1 MSASW
6 PPTAPVV
13 PDVASAL
20 PFLNRAITRS
30 RDVTLNIEGGD
41 VGGFGSAVLV
51 ARHVANY
58 QVAADAVQQLG
69 APDGAVLDV
78 GCGVGALSAW
88 AADRLGR
95 ELVLCDQDAAV
106 VGFGATTFD
115 VPAVTDLSEA
125 APAPVVMAMEVLE
138 HVAPASQAGFLQA
151 LWGKVTA
158 GGVLVLSTPDETSY
172 PGGWSGYAPHVG
184 CVSPTQLHQLL
195 ADATGTTP
203 TVLRLDSGP
212 YAMSWGRRA
221 LERVANTVWTTL
233 QTRAPGLAH
242 RLASRGGRQEPL
254 DVDAITPAARPFQ
267 VVPPERGTGTGL
279 LAVARKGE

>member
-1 MSASW
+1 MTAPW
-6 PPTAPVV
+6 PATAPVV

-30 RDVTLNIEGGD
+30 RDVALNVEGGD

-58 QVAADAVQQLG
+58 QVAADAVRGLG

-95 ELVLCDQDAAV
+95 NLVLCDQDAAV
-106 VGFGATTFD
+106 VGFGGATFD
-115 VPAVTDLSEA
+115 VPAVTELAEA
-125 APAPVVMAMEVLE
+125 DPAPVVMAMEVLE
-138 HVAPASQAGFLQA
+138 HVAPGDQAGFLQA
-151 LWGKVTA
+151 LWDKVA
-158 GGVLVLSTPDETSY
+158 PGGLLVLSTPDETSY

-184 CVSPTQLHQLL
+184 CVSPDELRRLL
-195 ADATGTTP
+195 ADATGVAP
-203 TVLRLDSGP
+203 SVLRLDAGP

-233 QTRAPGLAH
+233 QTHTPSLAR
-242 RLASRGGRQEPL
+242 RLASRGGRQQAL
-254 DVDAITPAARPFQ
+254 QVDAITPAARPFRA
-267 VVPPERGTGTGL
+267 VPPEQGSGTGL
-279 LAVARKGE
+279 LAVARKG

>member
-20 PFLNRAITRS
+20 PFLNRAIVRS
-30 RDVTLNIEGGD
+30 RDVALNVEGGD

-58 QVAADAVQQLG
+58 QVAADAVQLLG
-69 APDGAVLDV
+69 APEGAVLDV

-95 ELVLCDQDAAV
+95 DLVLCDQDAAV
-106 VGFGATTFD
+106 VGFGAATFD

-125 APAPVVMAMEVLE
+125 GAAPVVMAMEVLE
-138 HVAPASQAGFLQA
+138 HVAPESQDGFLQA
-151 LWGKVTA
+151 LWGKVA
-158 GGVLVLSTPDETSY
+158 PGGMLVLSTPDETSY

-184 CVSPTQLHQLL
+184 CVSPQQLDRLL
-195 ADATGTTP
+195 AEATGTTP
-203 TVLRLDSGP
+203 TVLRLDAGP

-233 QTRAPGLAH
+233 QTRAPRVAH
-242 RLASRGGRQEPL
+242 RLASRGGRQEAL
-254 DVDAITPAARPFQ
+254 QVDAIVPAARPFQ
-267 VVPPERGTGTGL
+267 VVAPERGTGTGL
-279 LAVARKGE
+279 LAIARKSE